1 MRYHSFDRAMRGR
14 FGCKVYK
21 LSLDGGFGCPNR
33 DGTVGARGCSFCS
46 ARGSGEFAA
55 SAWLPIE
62 EQLACARA
70 RVAHKNPGGKYIAY
84 FQSYT
89 NTYAPPERLRS
100 LFSAAA
106 APEDIVA
113 LDEYFDDTQASARYL
128 AAHEKDLAKCP
139 EDSVLL
145 HTGIVYADVSVALS
159 HDALELLKMSTLFPK
174 IGDNNLSM
182 KIIRAYDACDL
193 TVSNVARYLTRRDNH
208 RAEVARWLIDQ
219 PIPEEYMDTGDIQD
233 AIDAIDTF
241 LRK

>member
-1 MRYHSFDRAMRGR
+1 MIANGQDRKDVR
-14 FGCKVYK
+14 
-21 LSLDGGFGCPNR
+21 
-33 DGTVGARGCSFCS
+33 S
-46 ARGSGEFAA
+46 ALELVRSE
-55 SAWLPIE
+55 
-62 EQLACARA
+62 LA
-70 RVAHKNPGGKYIAY
+70 
-84 FQSYT
+84 T
-89 NTYAPPERLRS
+89 NL
-100 LFSAAA
+100 
-106 APEDIVA
+106 EDIVA

-128 AAHEKDLAKCP
+128 AAHEKDLAQCP

-208 RAEVARWLIDQ
+208 RSEVARWLIDQ

>member
-1 MRYHSFDRAMRGR
+1 MKELILGFFSNLVAVILGIVITFAVQGMINRAQDRKDVR
-14 FGCKVYK
+14 
-21 LSLDGGFGCPNR
+21 
-33 DGTVGARGCSFCS
+33 S
-46 ARGSGEFAA
+46 ALELVRSE
-55 SAWLPIE
+55 
-62 EQLACARA
+62 LA
-70 RVAHKNPGGKYIAY
+70 
-84 FQSYT
+84 T
-89 NTYAPPERLRS
+89 NL
-100 LFSAAA
+100 
-106 APEDIVA
+106 EDIVD

>member
-1 MRYHSFDRAMRGR
+1 MKELILGFFSNLVAVILGIVITFAVQGMINRAQDRKDVR
-14 FGCKVYK
+14 
-21 LSLDGGFGCPNR
+21 
-33 DGTVGARGCSFCS
+33 S
-46 ARGSGEFAA
+46 ALELVRSE
-55 SAWLPIE
+55 
-62 EQLACARA
+62 LA
-70 RVAHKNPGGKYIAY
+70 
-84 FQSYT
+84 T
-89 NTYAPPERLRS
+89 NL
-100 LFSAAA
+100 
-106 APEDIVA
+106 EDIGM
-113 LDEYFDDTQASARYL
+113 LDEYLDETQVSARYL

>member
-1 MRYHSFDRAMRGR
+1 MKELILNFFSNLLAVILGIVITFAVQGVINYGQDRKDVR
-14 FGCKVYK
+14 
-21 LSLDGGFGCPNR
+21 
-33 DGTVGARGCSFCS
+33 S
-46 ARGSGEFAA
+46 ALELVRSE
-55 SAWLPIE
+55 
-62 EQLACARA
+62 LA
-70 RVAHKNPGGKYIAY
+70 
-84 FQSYT
+84 T
-89 NTYAPPERLRS
+89 NL
-100 LFSAAA
+100 
-106 APEDIVA
+106 EDIVD

-128 AAHEKDLAKCP
+128 VAHEKDLAKCP

>member
-1 MRYHSFDRAMRGR
+1 MKELILGFFSNLVAVILGIVITFAVQGMINRAQDRKDVR
-14 FGCKVYK
+14 
-21 LSLDGGFGCPNR
+21 
-33 DGTVGARGCSFCS
+33 S
-46 ARGSGEFAA
+46 ALELVRSE
-55 SAWLPIE
+55 
-62 EQLACARA
+62 LA
-70 RVAHKNPGGKYIAY
+70 
-84 FQSYT
+84 T
-89 NTYAPPERLRS
+89 NL
-100 LFSAAA
+100 
-106 APEDIVA
+106 EDIVD
-113 LDEYFDDTQASARYL
+113 LDEYFDDTQVSARYL

-145 HTGIVYADVSVALS
+145 HTGVVYADVSVALS

-219 PIPEEYMDTGDIQD
+219 PLPEEYMDTGDIQD

>member
-1 MRYHSFDRAMRGR
+1 MKELILGFFSNLVAVILGIVITFAVQGMINRAQDRKDVR
-14 FGCKVYK
+14 
-21 LSLDGGFGCPNR
+21 
-33 DGTVGARGCSFCS
+33 S
-46 ARGSGEFAA
+46 ALELVRSE
-55 SAWLPIE
+55 
-62 EQLACARA
+62 LA
-70 RVAHKNPGGKYIAY
+70 
-84 FQSYT
+84 T
-89 NTYAPPERLRS
+89 NL
-100 LFSAAA
+100 
-106 APEDIVA
+106 EDIGM
-113 LDEYFDDTQASARYL
+113 LDEFLDDTQVSARYL

-208 RAEVARWLIDQ
+208 RSEVARWLIDQ

>member
-1 MRYHSFDRAMRGR
+1 MKELILNFFSNLLAVILGIVITFAVQGVINYGQDRKDVR
-14 FGCKVYK
+14 
-21 LSLDGGFGCPNR
+21 
-33 DGTVGARGCSFCS
+33 S
-46 ARGSGEFAA
+46 ALELVRSE
-55 SAWLPIE
+55 
-62 EQLACARA
+62 LA
-70 RVAHKNPGGKYIAY
+70 
-84 FQSYT
+84 T
-89 NTYAPPERLRS
+89 NL
-100 LFSAAA
+100 
-106 APEDIVA
+106 EDIVA

-219 PIPEEYMDTGDIQD
+219 PIPEEYMDTGEVLA

>member
-1 MRYHSFDRAMRGR
+1 MKELILGFFSNLVAVILGIVITFAVQGMINRAQDRKDVR
-14 FGCKVYK
+14 
-21 LSLDGGFGCPNR
+21 
-33 DGTVGARGCSFCS
+33 S
-46 ARGSGEFAA
+46 ALELVRSE
-55 SAWLPIE
+55 
-62 EQLACARA
+62 LA
-70 RVAHKNPGGKYIAY
+70 
-84 FQSYT
+84 T
-89 NTYAPPERLRS
+89 NL
-100 LFSAAA
+100 
-106 APEDIVA
+106 EDIVD

-193 TVSNVARYLTRRDNH
+193 TGSNVARYLTRRDNH

>member
-1 MRYHSFDRAMRGR
+1 MKELILNFFSNLLAVILGIVITFAVQGVINYGQDRKDVR
-14 FGCKVYK
+14 
-21 LSLDGGFGCPNR
+21 
-33 DGTVGARGCSFCS
+33 S
-46 ARGSGEFAA
+46 ALELVRSE
-55 SAWLPIE
+55 
-62 EQLACARA
+62 LA
-70 RVAHKNPGGKYIAY
+70 
-84 FQSYT
+84 T
-89 NTYAPPERLRS
+89 NL
-100 LFSAAA
+100 
-106 APEDIVA
+106 EDIVD

-208 RAEVARWLIDQ
+208 RSEVARWLIDQ

>member
-1 MRYHSFDRAMRGR
+1 MKELILNFFSNLLAVILGIVITFAVQGVINYGQDRKDVR
-14 FGCKVYK
+14 
-21 LSLDGGFGCPNR
+21 
-33 DGTVGARGCSFCS
+33 S
-46 ARGSGEFAA
+46 ALELVRSE
-55 SAWLPIE
+55 
-62 EQLACARA
+62 LA
-70 RVAHKNPGGKYIAY
+70 
-84 FQSYT
+84 T
-89 NTYAPPERLRS
+89 
-100 LFSAAA
+100 
-106 APEDIVA
+106 VA

-139 EDSVLL
+139 EDSVLY
-145 HTGIVYADVSVALS
+145 HTGVIYADVSVALS